1 MDKFLAAT
9 AQVFGSAG
17 KQLVVANCT
26 KAAELASA
34 EADLRAAVSE
44 WKHEDP
50 SAGGVQRS

>member
-1 MDKFLAAT
+1 MDKFLTAA

-26 KAAELASA
+26 QAAELASA
-34 EADLRAAVSE
+34 EADLRAAISE

-50 SAGGVQRS
+50 SAGEV